1 VVERETGIN
10 SRCPGLYGCE
20 QGRQVGR
27 GVRFPRATS
36 AMGGE
41 LVEVVADN
49 PGPRASGTRSER
61 ERLELTSGA

>member
-10 SRCPGLYGCE
+10 PRWLGLYGCE

-41 LVEVVADN
+41 SIEAAMTIS
-49 PGPRASGTRSER
+49 RAPVR
-61 ERLELTSGA
+61 